1 MRLYDSMSLISLLA
15 ICLLQ
20 TTYIGYGF
28 DATTLI
34 SALYLCRILYYGHKE
49 NDIWI
54 INWYCEWYESN
65 ITKLNCNDID
75 DNIYVVIGKP

>member
-20 TTYIGYGF
+20 TTYIGCGF
-28 DATTLI
+28 YATTF
-34 SALYLCRILYYGHKE
+34 Y
-49 NDIWI
+49 
-54 INWYCEWYESN
+54 EWYESN

-75 DNIYVVIGKP
+75 SNIYVLIGKP